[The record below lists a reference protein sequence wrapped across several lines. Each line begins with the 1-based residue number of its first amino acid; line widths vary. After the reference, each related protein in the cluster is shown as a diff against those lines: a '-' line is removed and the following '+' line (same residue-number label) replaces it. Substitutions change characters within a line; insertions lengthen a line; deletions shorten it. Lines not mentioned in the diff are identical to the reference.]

1 MSCQGGSGG
10 TVCAVKVDIDQDTIL
25 DWYALKVNEVQTFS
39 SLFEC
44 ICEASER
51 GVPGARFKRKIDIKD
66 SSYSSCFIKSS
77 EGASEIEVGWTL
89 LVYETLTKFNCSK
102 VYFKV
107 KNTVEKVRT
116 NVDAFSQ
123 LIEGQRKLQQN
134 ALRYPSKFGQDPV
147 TRGDWRLKN
156 DFIEKILQTKSI
168 GFHNGEEKTIGRTV
182 VNAICDCLYY
192 IFPHLATLKE
202 RFISLPP
209 LFDVLYNKHDLTQDY
224 NDPSKYKHKAKPMER
239 SNLVELTQNLFQIL
253 TFPYMSLPRVSDLKQ
268 SVLQLASDISKYQ
281 EYLGAQNKRML
292 TLHNLPNPVRQP
304 NDGISTCL
312 RHVPGSFR
320 GFSICEKYMKLEQA
334 LNDVH
339 TYSPICINDFAPS
352 DRQRRY
358 HYIQDIQFP
367 FDVTVYAYSSGGP
380 HESLHFIWKCSKM
393 LDLQQANK
401 VIHEI
406 ERNIPIYH
414 TRAMRR
420 DFRDR
425 FSLVC
430 KATPS
435 VMNEMYRHL
444 TGDSSVPGTG
454 IEKAVRERLLVLLDS
469 QNSDLV
475 YDMRTLHH
483 DGEKE
488 KCFEKFFEEVEK
500 YINEYELKAVDDR
513 RHGLVSHLSVAI
525 SVRDL
530 REQISARLPNETP
543 IPSEEWLRLQFM
555 PKNEVFHSAVNYTGR
570 FPLKYKIQ
578 SRQFNAFHIDAHY
591 VSAIQMYLKD
601 FVVQNRENC
610 VLLSVDDKNHIP
622 VGEPGIP
629 IASIYRSKK
638 AVTHSNVLNIAADH
652 DTASKCK
659 LTPSVTLVIDIPEE
673 SSGDFYSGQVSVSL

>member
-292 TLHNLPNPVRQP
+292 TLYNLPHPVRQP

-312 RHVPGSFR
+312 R
-320 GFSICEKYMKLEQA
+320 
-334 LNDVH
+334 
-339 TYSPICINDFAPS
+339 
-352 DRQRRY
+352 
-358 HYIQDIQFP
+358 
-367 FDVTVYAYSSGGP
+367 
-380 HESLHFIWKCSKM
+380 
-393 LDLQQANK
+393 
-401 VIHEI
+401 
-406 ERNIPIYH
+406 
-414 TRAMRR
+414 
-420 DFRDR
+420 
-425 FSLVC
+425 
-430 KATPS
+430 
-435 VMNEMYRHL
+435 
-444 TGDSSVPGTG
+444 
-454 IEKAVRERLLVLLDS
+454 
-469 QNSDLV
+469 
-475 YDMRTLHH
+475 
-483 DGEKE
+483 
-488 KCFEKFFEEVEK
+488 
-500 YINEYELKAVDDR
+500 
-513 RHGLVSHLSVAI
+513 
-525 SVRDL
+525 
-530 REQISARLPNETP
+530 
-543 IPSEEWLRLQFM
+543 
-555 PKNEVFHSAVNYTGR
+555 
-570 FPLKYKIQ
+570 
-578 SRQFNAFHIDAHY
+578 
-591 VSAIQMYLKD
+591 
-601 FVVQNRENC
+601 
-610 VLLSVDDKNHIP
+610 
-622 VGEPGIP
+622 
-629 IASIYRSKK
+629 
-638 AVTHSNVLNIAADH
+638 
-652 DTASKCK
+652 
-659 LTPSVTLVIDIPEE
+659 
-673 SSGDFYSGQVSVSL
+673 